1 MILKRGVGRVKGSV
15 TLKGHS
21 RTLAQTRLAYSLL
34 MDWPSSLLHD
44 AVLVSAELGWNTGTL
59 RLEFVPH
66 QVYDQPRVIE
76 VHEVSHAEFPRRHEC
91 GPSVSVLEAKE
102 PEPSNGGYRLV
113 ITMQSG
119 DDLVVVGKEFVL
131 DP

>member
-1 MILKRGVGRVKGSV
+1 
-15 TLKGHS
+15 
-21 RTLAQTRLAYSLL
+21 

-44 AVLVSAELGWNTGTL
+44 AVLVSVQLGWKLGTL

-66 QVYDQPRVIE
+66 QVYPDQPRVIE
-76 VHEVSHAEFPRRHEC
+76 VREVSHAELPRRHEW

-102 PEPSNGGYRLV
+102 PELSNDGYRLV
-113 ITMQSG
+113 IAMQSG
-119 DDLVVVGKEFVL
+119 DKLVVVGKEFVL